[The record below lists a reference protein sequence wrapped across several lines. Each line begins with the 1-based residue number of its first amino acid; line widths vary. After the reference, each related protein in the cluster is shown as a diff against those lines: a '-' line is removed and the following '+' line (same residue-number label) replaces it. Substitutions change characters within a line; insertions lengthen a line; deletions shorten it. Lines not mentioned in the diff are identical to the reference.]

1 MRQTVN
7 RAFFVMVAVDED
19 QKPVQVPDLVIS
31 TEAEKAGM
39 RLQKCAV
46 PCENSEERMDSDV
59 RCRNFLHSLKKLKIV

>member
-1 MRQTVN
+1 MEAMKIRNLYRYRILSFPQRQK
-7 RAFFVMVAVDED
+7 
-19 QKPVQVPDLVIS
+19 KP
-31 TEAEKAGM
+31 GM